1 MWLSGIWRQSIECFS
16 GIDHFQRLFQSFH
29 FQESSTHLQM
39 TVDTSVIKRW
49 PGRETS
55 NPPISGGIHYRVIT
69 FGALHWSVVTH
80 SSKID
85 LRVEVGSVINQQRD
99 YPIKSGPTTPSIDT
113 NHDSS
118 NPPGKSLA
126 SQMAVFTVEILLNA
140 GLNSSDKSRM
150 LEGGNIF

>member
-1 MWLSGIWRQSIECFS
+1 M
-16 GIDHFQRLFQSFH
+16 
-29 FQESSTHLQM
+29 
-39 TVDTSVIKRW
+39 
-49 PGRETS
+49 
-55 NPPISGGIHYRVIT
+55 
-69 FGALHWSVVTH
+69 VTH

-118 NPPGKSLA
+118 NPPGRSLA

-140 GLNSSDKSRM
+140 SLNSSDKSRM